1 MKKLIFILILSIS
14 FSGCKTVLY
23 EQVLLLEKTDEY
35 KRKGENGQLWY
46 RVAVL
51 THKNKVK
58 SFWQQDYIP
67 TLPGAAYNVPRCMI
81 RKAPKEKPSIT
92 CPYCGETIKW

>member
-1 MKKLIFILILSIS
+1 MKKLILILAVVSLC
-14 FSGCKTVLY
+14 GCKTILY
-23 EQVLLLEKTDEY
+23 EQVILLQKTDEY

-58 SFWQQDYIP
+58 SFWQENYVP
-67 TLPGAAYNVPRCMI
+67 TLPGESYNVPRCMI
-81 RKAPKEKPSIT
+81 RRAPREKPSIT